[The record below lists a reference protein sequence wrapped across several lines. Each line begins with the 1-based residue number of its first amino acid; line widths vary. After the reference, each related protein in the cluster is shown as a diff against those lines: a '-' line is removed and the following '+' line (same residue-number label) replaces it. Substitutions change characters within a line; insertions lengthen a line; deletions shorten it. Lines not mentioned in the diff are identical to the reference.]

1 MDQIWQELG
10 SIDMEFKDFMQFL
23 ADNYIVGISV
33 ACVVVIAVY
42 LVFSIRL
49 MISARREGI
58 NACASALIPIYNLI
72 LWVRKW
78 RRKKKNSATLA
89 EDEEIEL

>member
-1 MDQIWQELG
+1 MLVSFSEI
-10 SIDMEFKDFMQFL
+10 MQAL
-23 ADNYIVGISV
+23 ADYYIIGISV
-33 ACVVVIAVY
+33 ICVLVITLY

-49 MISARREGI
+49 IITSRREGI

-72 LWVRKW
+72 LWIRKCM
-78 RRKKKNSATLA
+78 RKKKNSAVFD